1 MARRQIGVV
10 GALWRYPVKSMRGEA
25 LSVAAVTQRGV
36 AGDRAWALREC
47 TYGGLVSARTWPA
60 MLQLRAAWINDP
72 VIATNADA
80 QIVLPGGAN
89 AGSDDSANASDPITT
104 NDGRVRIDRPDGASM
119 RRGDRGA
126 AADARVRI
134 DLPNGASL
142 HCDDPAAPRAL
153 SNFLHREVSFERVRT
168 APITPAERE
177 AIMRGDALPP
187 ARDFFDEEVIHVIA
201 TGTLAHLRA
210 LSGGDHDFDARRF
223 RANIVVD
230 TGGAAD
236 RFIEDEWLDGRLEI
250 GDAVRITGMRP
261 ALRCAIT
268 THPQDELPHD
278 PAILR
283 TAWQFHQA
291 YAGVFAAVEAEG
303 TVRIGD
309 PVFLCEMATGVE

>member
-1 MARRQIGVV
+1 MGRRQIGVV

-25 LSVAAVTQRGV
+25 LPLAAITQRGV

-47 TYGGLVSARTWPA
+47 AYGGLVSARTWPA
-60 MLQLRAAWINDP
+60 MLQLRATCIDDP
-72 VIATNADA
+72 VPAKD
-80 QIVLPGGAN
+80 VG
-89 AGSDDSANASDPITT
+89 
-104 NDGRVRIDRPDGASM
+104 
-119 RRGDRGA
+119 
-126 AADARVRI
+126 VRI
-134 DLPNGASL
+134 DLPNGANVRSEDSVGAAGDL
-142 HCDDPAAPRAL
+142 ITVSDARIRIELPDGASVNSDDPAAPRTL
-153 SNFLHREVSFERVRT
+153 SDFLQREVRLERIRT

-187 ARDFFDEEVIHVIA
+187 ARDFFDEEVIHLIA

-223 RANIVVD
+223 RANIIVD
-230 TGGAAD
+230 TGDSAD
-236 RFIEDEWLDGRLEI
+236 RFIEDEWLNGRLEI

-291 YAGVFAAVEAEG
+291 YAGIFAAVEAEG
-303 TVRIGD
+303 MVRIGD
-309 PVFLCEMATGVE
+309 PVFLCEMATGAE

>member
-1 MARRQIGVV
+1 MTRRQIGVV

-25 LSVAAVTQRGV
+25 LAIASITQRGV
-36 AGDRAWALREC
+36 AGDRVWALREC
-47 TYGGLVSARTWPA
+47 AYGGLVSARTWPA
-60 MLQLRAAWINDP
+60 MLQLRAAWADDP
-72 VIATNADA
+72 V
-80 QIVLPGGAN
+80 
-89 AGSDDSANASDPITT
+89 
-104 NDGRVRIDRPDGASM
+104 
-119 RRGDRGA
+119 A

-134 DLPNGASL
+134 DLRDGSQIRS
-142 HCDDPAAPRAL
+142 DDPAAPRTL
-153 SNFLHREVSFERVRT
+153 SDFLQREVRLERVRI

-187 ARDFFDEEVIHVIA
+187 ARDFFDEEVIHLIA

-223 RANIVVD
+223 RANIIVD
-230 TGGAAD
+230 TGTSANS
-236 RFIEDEWLDGRLEI
+236 FVEDGWLNGKLEI
-250 GDAVRITGMRP
+250 GGSVRITGMRP

-291 YAGVFAAVEAEG
+291 YAGIFAAVEAEG
-303 TVRIGD
+303 IVRIGD
-309 PVFLCEMATGVE
+309 PVFLSEMETGAE